1 MFFMFIIEKTC
12 FYIYLIF
19 IIFED
24 VLSLLF
30 YGCFETFFLFCFE
43 KLYF

>member
-1 MFFMFIIEKTC
+1 MFVLFIIEKTC

-30 YGCFETFFLFCFE
+30 
-43 KLYF
+43 

>member
-1 MFFMFIIEKTC
+1 MFLLPYFRKKNVFIFIIKKTS

-30 YGCFETFFLFCFE
+30 
-43 KLYF
+43 

>member
-1 MFFMFIIEKTC
+1 MFVIFIIENTC
-12 FYIYLIF
+12 FYMYLIF

-30 YGCFETFFLFCFE
+30 
-43 KLYF
+43 